1 LLSEDFK
8 WLFEQTNPQKLAL
21 QLAMLN
27 FAFGMNVHSRR
38 NMTELEK
45 DILIISE
52 KKKAIFDSTLELI
65 KENGFHGTPISLVA
79 KKAGVGAGTIYNYFE
94 NKDALIIE
102 LHAYIRKKIVE
113 EVLKEDHVDLSYEE
127 RFMNFW
133 ISHLYFYVNNPGYL
147 YFMEQFANSPYNIN
161 RDPQTGC
168 CFKDAITD
176 FFCSGMEKG
185 ILLNVKMPLL
195 KALIHGS
202 IVRTAKV
209 FLSGS
214 IELSDEDVKLMA
226 KIQWKGIRND

>member
-1 LLSEDFK
+1 
-8 WLFEQTNPQKLAL
+8 
-21 QLAMLN
+21 
-27 FAFGMNVHSRR
+27 
-38 NMTELEK
+38 MTEQEK

-52 KKKAIFDSTLELI
+52 KKKAIFESTLELI

-113 EVLKEDHVDLSYEE
+113 EVLKDDNVEMSFEE
-127 RFMNFW
+127 RFNNFW
-133 ISHLYFYVNNPGYL
+133 ISHFYFYVNNPGYL
-147 YFMEQFANSPYNIN
+147 YFMEQYVNSPYNIN

-176 FFCSGMEKG
+176 LFCLGVEQG
-185 ILLNVKMPLL
+185 ILMNVKVPLL

-209 FLSGS
+209 YLSGVT
-214 IELSDEDVKLMA
+214 DMTDDDVKLMA
-226 KIQWKGIRND
+226 RIQWKGIRNE